1 MSPHQLKVIAE
12 QAARMGGA
20 ILQEWAGRIT
30 PKEKSPKNL
39 VTEADFASQKAISEF
54 LTRECPGHSF
64 LGEEDGG
71 PAAISSDYRWIVDP
85 LDGTSN
91 YVHRFP
97 FYAVSVGVEFRGRL
111 VAGAI
116 FDPTR
121 GEMFAAS
128 LGGGAMLN
136 GHKIEPSV
144 TGPLA
149 SALVIA
155 SLPVKTSP
163 ESPEVRR
170 FLKVLTRAQSLQRTG
185 SAALNLCYVA
195 AGRMDAFWST
205 SLKPWDM
212 AAGVLILTEAGGR
225 VTAIDGGTFNVDVS
239 DLLASNGNALHDELA
254 ELLPQE
260 R

>member
-1 MSPHQLKVIAE
+1 MTPKQLQTVAE
-12 QAARMGGA
+12 QAARIGGA
-20 ILQEWAGRIT
+20 ILQDWAGRIT

-39 VTEADFASQKAISEF
+39 VTEADFASQKAIGEF
-54 LTRECPGHSF
+54 LTQECPGHDF
-64 LGEEDGG
+64 LGEEDVG
-71 PAAISSDYRWIVDP
+71 PASTTSDYRWIVDP

-97 FYAVSVGVEFRGRL
+97 FYAVSIGVEHRGQL

-121 GEMFAAS
+121 NEMFAAS
-128 LGGGAMLN
+128 LGGGATLN
-136 GHKIEPSV
+136 GHRIEPSA

-155 SLPVKTSP
+155 SLPVKTGP

-170 FLKVLTRAQSLQRTG
+170 FLRVLTRAQSLQRTG

-195 AGRMDAFWST
+195 AGRMDGFWST

-212 AAGVLILTEAGGR
+212 AAGVLILLEAGGR
-225 VTAIDGGTFNVDVS
+225 VTGINGGPFNVDVS
-239 DLLASNGNALHDELA
+239 DLLATNGNPLHEELA
-254 ELLPQE
+254 ELLPGVD
-260 R
+260 

>member
-1 MSPHQLKVIAE
+1 MTPRQLQHTAE
-12 QAARMGGA
+12 QAARIGGA

-54 LTRECPGHSF
+54 LAKECPGHCF

-71 PAAISSDYRWIVDP
+71 PAATTSDYRWIVDP

-97 FYAVSVGVEFRGRL
+97 FYAVSVGVEHQGQL

-121 GEMFAAS
+121 NEMFAAS
-128 LGGGAMLN
+128 ASGGAMLN
-136 GHKIEPSV
+136 GHRIEPSA
-144 TGPLA
+144 TATLS

-155 SLPVKTSP
+155 SLPVKTSSD
-163 ESPEVRR
+163 SPEVRR
-170 FLKVLTRAQSLQRTG
+170 FLNVLTRAQSLQRTG

-212 AAGVLILTEAGGR
+212 AAGVLILREAGGQ
-225 VTAIDGGTFNVDVS
+225 VTAINGGPFDVNVS

-254 ELLPQE
+254 RILPQVD
-260 R
+260 

>member
-1 MSPHQLKVIAE
+1 LNLRTIAE
-12 QAARMGGA
+12 QAGRIGGA

-39 VTEADFASQKAISEF
+39 VTEADFASQKAIVEF
-54 LTRECPGHSF
+54 LSRECPGHAF

-71 PAAISSDYRWIVDP
+71 PATIESDYRWIVDP

-97 FYAVSVGVEFRGRL
+97 FYAVSVGVEHRGEL

-116 FDPTR
+116 YDPTR
-121 GEMFAAS
+121 QEMFSAAR
-128 LGGGAMLN
+128 GEGATLN
-136 GHKIEPSV
+136 GKLIEPSA
-144 TGPLA
+144 TEPLG
-149 SALVIA
+149 SALVMA
-155 SLPVKTSP
+155 SLPVKTTP
-163 ESPEVRR
+163 ESKEVRR
-170 FLKVLTRAQSLQRTG
+170 FLRVLTQAQALQRTG

-212 AAGVLILTEAGGR
+212 AAGVLILREAGGR
-225 VTAIDGGTFNVDVS
+225 VTAINGGAFDVNVS
-239 DLLASNGNALHDELA
+239 DLLASNGNRLHEELA
-254 ELLPQE
+254 AILPQE
-260 R
+260 Q

>member
-1 MSPHQLKVIAE
+1 MTPQQLRTTAE
-12 QAARMGGA
+12 HAARIGGA
-20 ILQEWAGRIT
+20 ILQDWAGRIT

-39 VTEADFASQKAISEF
+39 VTEADFASQMAISEY
-54 LTRECPGHSF
+54 LTRECPGHAF
-64 LGEEDGG
+64 LGEEEGG
-71 PAAISSDYRWIVDP
+71 PAAIDSDYRWIVDP

-97 FYAVSVGVEFRGRL
+97 FYAVSVGVELQGQL
-111 VAGAI
+111 QAGAI

-121 GEMFAAS
+121 GEMFSAA
-128 LGGGAMLN
+128 LGGGATLN
-136 GHKIEPSV
+136 GQKIEPSA
-144 TGPLA
+144 TDPLS

-155 SLPVKTSP
+155 SLPVKTSSD
-163 ESPEVRR
+163 SPEVRR

-225 VTAIDGGTFNVDVS
+225 VTAIDGSPFDVNVS
-239 DLLASNGNALHDELA
+239 NLLATNGNTLHTELA
-254 ELLPQE
+254 ELLPTEQ
-260 R
+260 

>member
-1 MSPHQLKVIAE
+1 MNPQQLRVIAE
-12 QAARMGGA
+12 QAARIGGA

-54 LTRECPGHSF
+54 LTRECPGHDF
-64 LGEEDGG
+64 LGEEDCG
-71 PAAISSDYRWIVDP
+71 PAAITSDYRWIVDP

-97 FYAVSVGVEFRGRL
+97 FYAVSVGVEHKGEL

-121 GEMFAAS
+121 NEMFSAA
-128 LGGGAMLN
+128 LGSGATLN
-136 GHKIEPSV
+136 DQKMEPSA

-170 FLKVLTRAQSLQRTG
+170 FLRVLTKAQSLQRTG

-212 AAGVLILTEAGGR
+212 AAGVLILREAGGR
-225 VTAIDGGTFNVDVS
+225 VTAINGGRFNVDVS
-239 DLLASNGNALHDELA
+239 DLLASNGNALHAELA
-254 ELLPQE
+254 ELLPRQD
-260 R
+260 

>member
-1 MSPHQLKVIAE
+1 MNSQQLRGIAE
-12 QAARMGGA
+12 QAARLGGA
-20 ILQEWAGRIT
+20 ILQDWAGRIT

-54 LTRECPGHSF
+54 LGRECPGHGF
-64 LGEEDGG
+64 LGEEEGG
-71 PAAISSDYRWIVDP
+71 PAAIASDYRWIVDP

-97 FYAVSVGVEFRGRL
+97 FYAVSIGVEHQGQL

-121 GEMFAAS
+121 NEMFSAS
-128 LGGGAMLN
+128 IGSGATLN
-136 GHKIEPSV
+136 GQSIEPSA
-144 TGPLA
+144 TEPLA

-155 SLPVKTSP
+155 SLPVKTS
-163 ESPEVRR
+163 SDSLEVRR
-170 FLKVLTRAQSLQRTG
+170 FLRVLTKAQSLQRTG

-195 AGRMDAFWST
+195 AGRMDAYWST

-212 AAGVLILTEAGGR
+212 AAGVLILREAGGR
-225 VTAIDGGTFNVDVS
+225 VTAIDGGAFDVNVP

-254 ELLPQE
+254 ELLPPE
-260 R
+260 H

>member
-1 MSPHQLKVIAE
+1 MNPTQLKDIAE
-12 QAARMGGA
+12 QAARIGGA

-30 PKEKSPKNL
+30 PREKSPKNL
-39 VTEADFASQKAISEF
+39 VTEADLASQKAIREF
-54 LTRECPGHSF
+54 LLSACPGHGF
-64 LGEEDGG
+64 LGEEDDG
-71 PAAISSDYRWIVDP
+71 AVSEESDYRWIVDP

-97 FYAVSVGVEFRGRL
+97 FYAVSIGVEFRQSL

-116 FDPTR
+116 YDPTR
-121 GEMFAAS
+121 DEMFAAS
-128 LGGGAMLN
+128 QGGGATLN
-136 GHKIEPSV
+136 GRPIEPSV
-144 TGPLA
+144 TGPLE

-155 SLPVKTSP
+155 SLPVKTTP

-170 FLKVLTRAQSLQRTG
+170 FLRVLTKAQSLQRTG

-195 AGRMDAFWST
+195 SGRMDAFWST

-225 VTAIDGGTFNVDVS
+225 VSRIDGSPFDVNVS
-239 DLLASNGNALHDELA
+239 NLLASNGQRLHDDLA
-254 ELLPQE
+254 ALLPLEQ
-260 R
+260 

>member
-1 MSPHQLKVIAE
+1 MNPLELRSTAE
-12 QAARMGGA
+12 QAARIGGA
-20 ILQEWAGRIT
+20 ILQEWAGKIT
-30 PKEKSPKNL
+30 PREKSPKNL
-39 VTEADFASQKAISEF
+39 VTEADLASQKAISEF
-54 LTRECPGHSF
+54 LTRECPGHGF
-64 LGEEDGG
+64 LGEEEGG
-71 PAAISSDYRWIVDP
+71 PAQVDSEYRWIVDP

-97 FYAVSVGVEFRGRL
+97 FYAVSIGVEYRGKL

-121 GEMFAAS
+121 GEMFSAS
-128 LGGGAMLN
+128 LGNGATLN
-136 GHKIEPSV
+136 AQAIEPSV
-144 TGPLA
+144 TEPLA
-149 SALVIA
+149 QALVIA
-155 SLPVKTSP
+155 SLPVKTTP

-170 FLKVLTRAQSLQRTG
+170 FLRVLTQAQSLQRTG

-195 AGRMDAFWST
+195 TGRMDAFWST

-225 VTAIDGGTFNVDVS
+225 VTAINGGDFHVDVS

-254 ELLPQE
+254 RLLPQE
-260 R
+260 I

>member
-1 MSPHQLKVIAE
+1 MNPKQLRATAE
-12 QAARMGGA
+12 QAGRIGGA

-39 VTEADFASQKAISEF
+39 VTEADFASQKAISDF
-54 LTRECPGHSF
+54 LTKECPGHGF

-71 PAAISSDYRWIVDP
+71 PAAITSDYRWIVDP

-97 FYAVSVGVEFRGRL
+97 FYAVSVGVEYKGEL

-121 GEMFAAS
+121 NEMFSAS
-128 LGGGAMLN
+128 VGDGATLN
-136 GHKIEPSV
+136 DQKIEPSA

-163 ESPEVRR
+163 DSPEVKR
-170 FLKVLTRAQSLQRTG
+170 FLR
-185 SAALNLCYVA
+185 
-195 AGRMDAFWST
+195 
-205 SLKPWDM
+205 
-212 AAGVLILTEAGGR
+212 ILTKAQ
-225 VTAIDGGTFNVDVS
+225 
-239 DLLASNGNALHDELA
+239 ALQLSLIHISE
-254 ELLPQE
+254 PT
-260 R
+260 RPY